1 MDRKSVSML
10 KTAVCIL
17 LCLAI
22 IIGGLAVLTDITQRK
37 DSVKKYT
44 KFFENAQDY
53 DILYLGTSHVINAFL
68 PMELW
73 GEYGMTAYNLGG
85 HSNTMAINYWVL
97 KNALDYAAPKL
108 VVLDCFDISGDTK
121 CNDTSFAH
129 FSLDALPFSKNK
141 VSAICDIFSEPEFIP
156 LRSDFLFRFS
166 IYHTRWEELSADDF
180 IVGDNIENGADS
192 RIGFA
197 APASFTPTD
206 AAAELV
212 PNNVGLL
219 YFDRILAECESRDI
233 DVLLTYLPY
242 PAPKERWMEANYVQ
256 ALAQER
262 GLDYINFLK
271 LDVVDYNTDCYD
283 SASHLNPSGA
293 KKVTHYLGEY
303 IRGHYGVTDR
313 RAESTYAHWRDDYQ
327 RYLGIKASQPL
338 GQNDLSVWL
347 MLLSDSYFDCCI
359 YIKPQSPLLADKTVQ
374 SLILNLGEIQGNI
387 SSSVFESGSGCLII
401 KEDGALRIC
410 TAAED
415 EPLTAVTA
423 RGTFSIEQRGDETEL
438 CLDGEDIFDAAN
450 SIEAIVSYSAGSTAR
465 TVGFAA
471 AESRYLISE

>member
-1 MDRKSVSML
+1 MDRKPVSVL

-22 IIGGLAVLTDITQRK
+22 IIGGLAALTNITQRK
-37 DSVKKYT
+37 DSVTKYT

-97 KNALDYAAPKL
+97 KNALDYASPKL
-108 VVLDCFDISGDTK
+108 VVLDCFDISGDTR
-121 CNDTSFAH
+121 CNDTFFAH
-129 FSLDALPFSKNK
+129 FSLDALPLSKNK
-141 VSAICDIFSEPEFIP
+141 VSAVYDIFSEPDLIP

-180 IVGDNIENGADS
+180 SAGDGIENGANS
-192 RIGFA
+192 RIGLA
-197 APASFTPTD
+197 APASFAPTD
-206 AAAELV
+206 ATAEV
-212 PNNVGLL
+212 ASGNVGLS
-219 YFDRILAECESRDI
+219 YFDRILAECESRGI

-242 PAPKERWMEANYVQ
+242 PAPEERWMEANYVQ
-256 ALAQER
+256 TLAQER

-271 LDVVDYNTDCYD
+271 LGVIDYNTDCYD

-293 KKVTHYLGEY
+293 KKVTHYLGKY
-303 IRGHYGVTDR
+303 IREHYDITDR
-313 RAESTYAHWRDDYQ
+313 RGESAYAHWSNDYQ
-327 RYLGIKASQPL
+327 RYLGINASQPL
-338 GQNDLSVWL
+338 GQNDLYIWL

-359 YIKPQSPLLADKTVQ
+359 YIAPQSTLLADKTVR
-374 SLILNLGEIQGNI
+374 SLIFNLGKAQSGIDG
-387 SSSVFESGSGCLII
+387 SALESGSACLIV
-401 KEDGALRIC
+401 KENGVLKIC
-410 TAAED
+410 AVPED
-415 EPLTAVTA
+415 EPLAAVTA
-423 RGTFSIEQRGDETEL
+423 RGTFSIEQRGSETSL
-438 CLDGEDIFDAAN
+438 CLDGEDIYDAAD
-450 SIEAIVSYSAGSTAR
+450 SVDAIVSYTAGDVTR

-471 AESRYLISE
+471 SESRYLVLE